1 VYAEAAAPR
10 PRGAWARTPTGWA
23 LNLDGTPASGFS
35 LPRLEIE
42 QSARGWLCRC
52 RLADGTSTELTTHA
66 DSIAV
71 AQRTAAELA
80 RDHIGGEWRAAVDAL
95 LQGH

>member
-1 VYAEAAAPR
+1 VHAEAAAPR
-10 PRGAWARTPTGWA
+10 PHAAWARTSTGWA

-52 RLADGTSTELTTHA
+52 RLADGTSTELMTQA
-66 DSIAV
+66 ASIAV
-71 AQRTAAELA
+71 AQRTSAELA
-80 RDHIGGEWRAAVDAL
+80 REHVGGEWLAAVDAL
-95 LQGH
+95 LRGH